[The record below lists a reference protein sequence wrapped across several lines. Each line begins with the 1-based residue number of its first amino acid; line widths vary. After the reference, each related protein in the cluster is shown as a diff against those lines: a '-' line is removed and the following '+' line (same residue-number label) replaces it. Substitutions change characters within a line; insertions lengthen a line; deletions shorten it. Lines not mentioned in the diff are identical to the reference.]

1 MKGDPCASQDK
12 GFEHHYVT
20 GWPVMI
26 AAGHVSVKGRAL
38 DFTFLS
44 GEFSCQKSHTLMAA

>member
-1 MKGDPCASQDK
+1 MEGDPCASQDK